1 MQHYDEPPGVYTTN
15 SSLYDRYAKPLCAY
29 IRLHL
34 ASWEDAE
41 DVLCEV
47 FLAAFQQKQFVA
59 WNEEQQLAW
68 LRRVAH
74 NKVADHYR
82 RTAHIATLPLEQA
95 FEEALH
101 DDTLTPEQVA
111 VRHEEFQQ
119 LYRVIET
126 LSLVQQQILR
136 LRFGDDLRF
145 AEIAL
150 LLKMREDAVRKIS
163 SRTLARLRSIYEQE
177 SRNRKD

>member
-1 MQHYDEPPGVYTTN
+1 MQHYDERPGVHI
-15 SSLYDRYAKPLCAY
+15 SQASLYDRYARTLCAY

-34 ASWEDAE
+34 ASWEDVE
-41 DVLCEV
+41 DVLCDV
-47 FLAAFQQKQFVA
+47 FLAAFQQKQFVI

-82 RTAHIATLPLEQA
+82 HTAHIAFVPLEQA

-101 DDTLTPEQVA
+101 DETLAPEQVA
-111 VRHEEFQQ
+111 LRHEEFQH
-119 LYRVIET
+119 LYQVIET
-126 LSLVQQQILR
+126 LPLVQQQILR
-136 LRFGDDLRF
+136 LRFGDELRF

-150 LLKMREDAVRKIS
+150 LLNMREDAVRKIS
-163 SRTLARLRSIYEQE
+163 SRTLARLRAIYEQE
-177 SRNRKD
+177 GRKRKD